1 MADKEQK
8 PSEWK
13 ETRIIGSE
21 VEPGHAS
28 AGILTLW
35 KFRSL
40 LWSFVQKDLKQRYT
54 GGSLGFFWTVIT
66 PLLEL
71 VTYTFVF
78 HGLLGIRFQ
87 AQAGWTNYA
96 LFLFSGMVTWLAL
109 SDGLSQATV
118 SLTNNAH
125 LIKKLNFPT
134 MILPTHVV
142 LSATINQTIRFG
154 ILISG
159 SLILTGVLSWHI
171 ILLPLIMLFQ
181 FMFCLGL
188 ALLLSVSNIYFRDT
202 NHWINAL
209 LLLWMFMTP
218 VVYPAA
224 AYPRKYILLLQLN
237 PLAHLVG
244 VYREILLNGTMPHLH
259 SLIIIM
265 VTSVLSLLI
274 GYSVF
279 HHHQR
284 RMVDIV

>member
-1 MADKEQK
+1 MADKEQQVI
-8 PSEWK
+8 EWK
-13 ETRIIGSE
+13 ETRVIGSE
-21 VEPGHAS
+21 IEPGHAS

-35 KFRSL
+35 RFRSL

-71 VTYTFVF
+71 ITYTFVF
-78 HGLLGIRFQ
+78 HGLLGVRFQ

-118 SLTNNAH
+118 SITNNSH

-154 ILISG
+154 ILILG
-159 SLILTGVLSWHI
+159 SLILSGVFSWHI
-171 ILLPLIMLFQ
+171 LLLPIVMFFQ
-181 FMFCLGL
+181 FLFCLGL

-209 LLLWMFMTP
+209 LLLWMFLTP

-244 VYREILLNGTMPHLH
+244 AYREILLNGTMPHLH

-284 RMVDIV
+284 KMVDIV

>member
-1 MADKEQK
+1 MAEKEQK
-8 PSEWK
+8 PFEWAK
-13 ETRIIGSE
+13 TRIISAE
-21 VEPGHAS
+21 LEPGHAS
-28 AGILTLW
+28 AGLLTLW
-35 KFRSL
+35 KHRSL

-78 HGLLGIRFQ
+78 HGLLGVRFQ

-134 MILPTHVV
+134 MILPAHVV

-154 ILISG
+154 ILILG
-159 SLILTGVLSWHI
+159 ALILTGVLSWHI
-171 ILLPLIMLFQ
+171 VLLPIVMLFQ

-209 LLLWMFMTP
+209 LLLWMFVTP

-244 VYREILLNGTMPHLH
+244 AYREILLNGTMPHLH

-284 RMVDIV
+284 KMVDIV

>member
-8 PSEWK
+8 TTDWKPTRVIRSE
-13 ETRIIGSE
+13 I
-21 VEPGHAS
+21 EPGHAS
-28 AGILTLW
+28 AGLSTLW
-35 KFRSL
+35 SYRSL

-78 HGLLGIRFQ
+78 HGLLKIQFG
-87 AQAGWTNYA
+87 AQSGWTNYA
-96 LFLFSGMVTWLAL
+96 LFLFSGMVTWLAF
-109 SDGLSQATV
+109 SDGLSQATS
-118 SLTNNAH
+118 SLTNHAH

-134 MILPTHVV
+134 MVLPTHVV
-142 LSATINQTIRFG
+142 LSATINQIIRFG
-154 ILISG
+154 ILLIG
-159 SLILTGVLSWHI
+159 SLILTGMMSWTV
-171 ILLPLIMLFQ
+171 ILLPVIMLFQ

-209 LLLWMFMTP
+209 LLLWMFITP
-218 VVYPAA
+218 VVYPASI
-224 AYPRKYILLLQLN
+224 YPKQYSLLLQLN

-244 VYREILLNGTMPHLH
+244 VYREILLNGILPHPH

-284 RMVDIV
+284 KMVDIV